1 MTAEPGIQSCPI
13 RRIAVLVVA
22 SLFVLFS
29 IAALPIAARAQETL
43 PSTVHV
49 VRAGE
54 TLTEIA
60 DTYGVTAE
68 EILQLNGIENADT
81 IIVGQRLRIP
91 LKELDAAAPAPPGT
105 HRVQPGETLS
115 EIAKR
120 YAVEL
125 AALMELNGLD
135 DPNAVFSGQLLAL
148 PPDADFEAAS
158 LEVTEAVETALDR
171 ATATVM
177 RYTRSTHCRLFTLCR
192 LVRH

>member
-1 MTAEPGIQSCPI
+1 MTAEPGIQSCLI

-22 SLFVLFS
+22 SLFVVFS
-29 IAALPIAARAQETL
+29 IAALPFAARAQETL

-91 LKELDAAAPAPPGT
+91 L
-105 HRVQPGETLS
+105 
-115 EIAKR
+115 
-120 YAVEL
+120 
-125 AALMELNGLD
+125 
-135 DPNAVFSGQLLAL
+135 
-148 PPDADFEAAS
+148 
-158 LEVTEAVETALDR
+158 
-171 ATATVM
+171 
-177 RYTRSTHCRLFTLCR
+177 
-192 LVRH
+192 